1 MRNEQWMTTT
11 TAILLHSYI
20 IYFLIRKF
28 NPSTIEIKS
37 KDVYPVF
44 PLYFFSP
51 KQETSEINRFT
62 SIKKLRIE
70 KFSISTPNYHLNL
83 KIYVNISPALLSTA
97 HLSNVRDI
105 SSVTTKGLIIF
116 KTKSNFLYIYTTRL
130 YENPRQILFQF
141 ILDAVR
147 QRNCAD
153 RKKYRFETVNLLLF
167 IFARGGIR
175 DERHGI
181 FPPSFAVIDAFR
193 QLWKFSPAL
202 KTRSPKLQVR

>member
-1 MRNEQWMTTT
+1 MNTTT
-11 TAILLHSYI
+11 TAILLHSCI

-44 PLYFFSP
+44 PLYFFFSP

-116 KTKSNFLYIYTTRL
+116 KTKSNLHLYNSSLRKSSTNIISIYSRRCST
-130 YENPRQILFQF
+130 
-141 ILDAVR
+141 A
-147 QRNCAD
+147 
-153 RKKYRFETVNLLLF
+153 
-167 IFARGGIR
+167 
-175 DERHGI
+175 
-181 FPPSFAVIDAFR
+181 
-193 QLWKFSPAL
+193 
-202 KTRSPKLQVR
+202 KLCR